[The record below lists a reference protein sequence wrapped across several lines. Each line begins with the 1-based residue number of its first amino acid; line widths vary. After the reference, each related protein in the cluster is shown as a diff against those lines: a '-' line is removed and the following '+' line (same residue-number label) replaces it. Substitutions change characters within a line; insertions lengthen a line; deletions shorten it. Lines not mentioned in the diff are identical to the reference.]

1 MEFENIILQKKGP
14 VATLTLNRPGERN
27 ALNIPMVQE
36 MWEAIQEI
44 KEDKSLRVLIITG
57 AGKVFCGGG
66 DVHFLLNEL
75 AQQPPLEIRGLLHL
89 IGRPIVAL
97 RELEIPVIAAINGAA
112 VGAGF
117 DLLLHCEFRIAAKGT
132 MVGPTWILNGIIP
145 VVGSMVLL
153 PKLVGVTQATD
164 MILRGRMVDADEG
177 YRIGLHTKVVPPE
190 ELIPACEKIAEELA
204 SGPPLAMAL
213 AKQGIQRGLDGRV
226 DYELGYALY
235 LQTICMTTEDFKG
248 ALKAFL
254 EKRKPEFTGK

>member
-1 MEFENIILQKKGP
+1 MEFKNIILQKKGA
-14 VATLTLNRPGERN
+14 VATLTLNRPEERN
-27 ALNIPMVQE
+27 AMNIPLVQE
-36 MWEAIQEI
+36 MWEAVQNI
-44 KEDKSLRVLIITG
+44 KEDKTVRVLIVTG
-57 AGKVFCGGG
+57 AGKTFCAGG
-66 DVHFLLNEL
+66 DVNFLLNEL
-75 AQQPPLEIRGLLHL
+75 AKEPPVGIRGLLQL

-117 DLLLHCEFRIAAKGT
+117 DLLLHCDFRIAAQGAR
-132 MVGPTWILNGIIP
+132 VGPTWILNGVIP

-164 MILRGRMVDADEG
+164 MILRGRTVDAEEG

-190 ELIPACEKIAEELA
+190 NLIPECEKLAEELSA
-204 SGPPLAMAL
+204 GPPLAMAI
-213 AKQGIQRGLDGRV
+213 AKQGIQRGMDGRV

-235 LQTICMTTEDFKG
+235 LQTFCMTTEDFKG

-254 EKRKPEFTGK
+254 EKRKPEFKGR